1 MTALREQLRLAL
13 ADRHAPESRALFGWL
28 LARVVNRV
36 EAAGRRFTPD
46 LLHPH
51 ELEEVSSEVMV
62 QLIAGGLARFNGDE
76 LPSLLAYVRTISD
89 RTLCRRVRQRLHERA
104 ALAARGAEAAEDW
117 QGRFPNPD
125 AEIGAVPPCPLAEAD
140 MDYLLELLR
149 AGSRIELA
157 RRQGVSRA
165 VVTQRVQRIQA
176 RISALSPA
184 ERGAAEAWM
193 SHAAA
198 SVLSDEGA

>member
-1 MTALREQLRLAL
+1 MSALRDQLRLAL

-28 LARVVNRV
+28 MARVANRV

-46 LLHPH
+46 LLHPV
-51 ELEEVSSEVMV
+51 ELEEISSEVMV

-76 LPSLLAYVRTISD
+76 LPSLLAYVRTIAD
-89 RTLCRRVRQRLHERA
+89 RTLSRRVRQRLHERA
-104 ALAARGAEAAEDW
+104 ALAARGVEAAEDW
-117 QGRFPNPD
+117 QGRFPEPE
-125 AEIGAVPPCPLAEAD
+125 AQIQAVPVCPLAEAD
-140 MDYLLELLR
+140 MLYLMELLR

-165 VVTQRVQRIQA
+165 AVTQRVQRIQA
-176 RISALSPA
+176 RISALSPS

-193 SHAAA
+193 NHAAA
-198 SVLSDEGA
+198 SVLGEEAS